1 MLLWKAAD
9 DSKALAAFSRA
20 ADAPAPA
27 VTSAIARAFADD
39 LGAPDLPIAWAT
51 QVHGNAVLDPARPPS
66 GATIHAGEGDILAT
80 GQAGF
85 ALVVQ
90 TADCVP
96 ILLAAPA
103 AVSAVHAGWRGTARG
118 AVATAVRHLAARYGV
133 EPACLRAFMGPSIGP
148 CCYEVGGDVA
158 ANFAGEFVRR
168 GCGGKFLVDL
178 QAANRA
184 QLAAEGV
191 PGSSIAAEPRC
202 TRCGGADL
210 ASYRRDGAR
219 AGRMIALIA
228 LAARD

>member
-9 DSKALAAFSRA
+9 DTALAAFSRA
-20 ADAPAPA
+20 ADAPVPA
-27 VTSAIARAFADD
+27 VTCAIARAFAVE
-39 LGAPDLPIAWAT
+39 LGAADVPIAWAT
-51 QVHGNAVLDPARPPS
+51 QVHGNAVLDPSRPAA
-66 GATIHAGEGDILAT
+66 GATIHAGEGDILASCET
-80 GQAGF
+80 GF

-96 ILLAAPA
+96 ILLAAPG

-118 AVATAVRHLAARYGV
+118 AAVTAVRHLAARYGV
-133 EPACLRAFMGPSIGP
+133 SPESIRAFLGPAIGP

-168 GCGGKFLVDL
+168 GCGGKFLVNL

-191 PGSSIAAEPRC
+191 PESSIAAEPRC

-228 LAARD
+228 LRAWD